1 MKAANKNLI
10 SKLVESILSVLPIA
24 LIISVLLFF
33 VVPTSTFDLSRFLV
47 STVFLIVGMFLFSVG
62 SDTSMLSIG
71 QHIGGSLSK
80 SRSLIVFIAC
90 SFLLGFVMT
99 IAEPDLAVLAG
110 QVLNVNKWLFMAI
123 VAVGSGIFVT
133 LAVLRIIFQVKVTTV
148 LAITYGIILVLMF
161 FVPPDFLPIAF
172 DASAVTTGPI
182 STPFLLA
189 FGLAVSAVRSSKNSQ
204 QDSFGFVALASAGPI
219 LMIMLLGFFA
229 PSTTSSAPSIALT
242 TQSGTV
248 GTFFEVIGKEFLSS
262 MLEVGSILLALFVIF
277 LIFNY
282 TMLKLP
288 KQKIYKILI
297 GIIFTFFG
305 ISIFLTG
312 VNVGYLPIASM
323 VGYFIASE
331 GMIWLLFLFA
341 FLFGACIIFAE
352 PAVHILVKKVKE
364 VTQGAISQKTMFICL
379 SVGVVLSL
387 TLSVLR
393 VMFDIPFLY
402 IIFPCYVVIVA
413 LSFFTPE
420 LFSAIAFDSGGV
432 ATGTMAVSFLLPFVI
447 GIAIALG
454 HNVALAAFG
463 TTALISTMPLL
474 SLQVLGVAYKI
485 KKNKKFKSLNK
496 KSRKK
501 QKIEIIEF
509 GD

>member
-10 SKLVESILSVLPIA
+10 SKLVESIVSVLPIA

-33 VVPTSTFDLSRFLV
+33 VVPTTAFDISKFLV

-62 SDTSMLSIG
+62 SDSSMLSIG
-71 QHIGGSLSK
+71 QQIGGSLSK
-80 SRSLIVFIAC
+80 SRSLIIFIAC

-110 QVLNVNKWLFMAI
+110 QVLNVNKWLFMVVVAI
-123 VAVGSGIFVT
+123 GSAIFVT
-133 LAVLRIIFQVKVTTV
+133 LGVLRIIFQVKITTV

-161 FVPPDFLPIAF
+161 FVPAEFLPIAF

-219 LMIMLLGFFA
+219 LMVMLLGFFA
-229 PSTTSSAPSIALT
+229 PTTTNSTASIAITSST
-242 TQSGTV
+242 GTV
-248 GTFFEVIGKEFLSS
+248 GTFFEVVGKEFLSS

-282 TMLKLP
+282 KMVKLP
-288 KQKIYKILI
+288 KQKIRKILI

-331 GMIWLLFLFA
+331 GMIWLLFLFT

-379 SVGVVLSL
+379 SIGVVLSL

-402 IIFPCYVVIVA
+402 IVFPCYAVIIG

-447 GIAIALG
+447 GIAVALD
-454 HNVALAAFG
+454 HSIALAAFG

-474 SLQVLGVAYKI
+474 SLQILGIIYKVKQK
-485 KKNKKFKSLNK
+485 KKNKVLNK
-496 KSRKK
+496 TRRK